1 MQCHNC
7 EIVFREDCEIDE
19 FIDLLEGNRRYIKC
33 LYCYNKADAVTLE
46 ELDVLARQ
54 PNSMVMSCH
63 LNLNAD
69 RLLARMW
76 EMLAMVRV
84 YTRRRGEP
92 PGMYVCMY
100 VCTYVRVCVCVCIH
114 THSLSLLQ
122 IWPSPRY

>member
-1 MQCHNC
+1 LKYIRTSHTHKHTHTHTHVYIQCHNC
-7 EIVFREDCEIDE
+7 EIVFREDCEIDD

-92 PGMYVCMY
+92 PG
-100 VCTYVRVCVCVCIH
+100 TYVNM
-114 THSLSLLQ
+114 
-122 IWPSPRY
+122 